1 MRRENNKIIF
11 ANAIIRLIRTEDPD
25 VNPIT
30 DKSLGR
36 YVRLIYKQYMLGFN
50 DYEQG
55 WDYLESE
62 DDDDDFF
69 RI

>member
-1 MRRENNKIIF
+1 MKAENNKIIF
-11 ANAIIRLIRTEDPD
+11 ANAIIRLIKTEDP
-25 VNPIT
+25 VENPIT

-50 DYEQG
+50 DYVQG

-62 DDDDDFF
+62 DDGDDLF

>member
-1 MRRENNKIIF
+1 MKTENNKIIF
-11 ANAIIRLIRTEDPD
+11 ANAIIRLIRSEDPA

-30 DKSLGR
+30 DKALGR

-50 DYEQG
+50 GYEQG

-62 DDDDDFF
+62 NDDDDFF